1 MALLANQPQP
11 FDDQVAESLRWLLTW
26 RRDVRSFK
34 TDPIARSTII
44 DLIAQANLAPS
55 VGLSQPWRFIL
66 VDDPGR
72 RAAVVAS
79 FQRENALALEDY
91 SDERRRLYA
100 SLKLAGLREAPVH
113 LAVFCANDTTT
124 GHGLGRRSM
133 PEMLN
138 YSVVCAVHSFW
149 LAARAQGIGVGW
161 VSILDPNETKAALD
175 VQAGWNLIA
184 YLCVGLPKEV
194 AEEPELARKGW
205 EKRHCLNDVILQ
217 R

>member
-11 FDDQVAESLRWLLTW
+11 FHDQIAESLRWLLTW

-34 TDPIARSTII
+34 TDPIDRSTII

-66 VDDPGR
+66 VDDLNR
-72 RAAVVAS
+72 RGAVIAS
-79 FQRENALALEDY
+79 FQRENALALDDY
-91 SDERRRLYA
+91 SDARRQLYA

-113 LAVFCANDTTT
+113 IAVFCASDTTT

-161 VSILDPNETKAALD
+161 VSILDPTETKAALD
-175 VQAGWNLIA
+175 VPPDWSLIA
-184 YLCVGLPKEV
+184 YLCVGLPQEMTQ
-194 AEEPELARKGW
+194 EPELARKGW
-205 EKRHCLNDVILQ
+205 EKRHCLDDVIVQ